1 MKDYY
6 FKYIVPDHYE
16 HEFTR
21 FRPAQRLAKKLN
33 EKVYLMT
40 FHVNNSYN
48 EPYHEEV
55 ISSSKEIVTAKK
67 KLIRLFYEFT
77 KTSPMTPQDYRI
89 AYRFLKIR
97 ATKQGQIAPFRETDF
112 LPEEQQLRIYKFLK
126 YNHQVKFF

>member
-21 FRPAQRLAKKLN
+21 FRPAQRLAKKLG
-33 EKVYLMT
+33 EKVYLTT
-40 FHVNNSYN
+40 FSKSNSYR
-48 EPYHEEV
+48 EPYDERV
-55 ISSSKEIVTAKK
+55 ISNTREIKPAKK
-67 KLIRLFYEFT
+67 ELINSFYKVT
-77 KTSPMTPQDYRI
+77 GTSPMTPQDYRI
-89 AYRFLKIR
+89 AYRFLKIS